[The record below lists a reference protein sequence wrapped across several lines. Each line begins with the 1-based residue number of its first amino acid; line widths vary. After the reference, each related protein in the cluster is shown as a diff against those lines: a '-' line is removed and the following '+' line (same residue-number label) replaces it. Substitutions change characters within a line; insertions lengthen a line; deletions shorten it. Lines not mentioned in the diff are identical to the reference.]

1 MTDNVSFSCIEAIA
15 NKRHW
20 KEAYMRCLIVSLESF
35 QKGIIPEEV
44 KQYIDSCEIEP
55 FIILDES
62 SKIKTNNPCK
72 ESKKSKR
79 TQAILKLN
87 KTGQRCILTG
97 TFMSKSPVNAYD
109 QMNFLKDGFFPESI
123 FSFAEHYVIRRTLP
137 SVRGTRITITQKDYE
152 TIRKRLL
159 RFKDN
164 EVMLKNA
171 INSVCSFYGVSIEDC
186 RHIMEHEEYTP
197 FKNME
202 ELWQRIGDVCLK
214 VDRKTSTDL
223 PPKVYKVYNVDITK
237 EQLKLYLQ
245 LQNQHCTDRVT
256 VDNGLKLYLRFQDIC
271 NGYEPVETEELTE
284 SGQHKVELVPL
295 KENPKLDMLEEVIEE
310 IGNSQVVIWCSRTKL
325 LYDAEKRMRD
335 LGYTTAIYDGKISKD
350 EREKGYQS
358 FAEGKTQ
365 LIFINQAS
373 GAYGLDGLKEAD
385 YAVYLCNSYSVEQR
399 LQSENRIYRG
409 NITRNKYII
418 DLTLKGTV
426 EEKITACLKLG
437 EELLDTGRTDVELF
451 KYFGK

>member
-1 MTDNVSFSCIEAIA
+1 MKA
-15 NKRHW
+15 
-20 KEAYMRCLIVSLESF
+20 LIVSLESF

-44 KQYIDSCEIEP
+44 QQYIKSCEKEP

-87 KTGQRCILTG
+87 RIGERCILTG

-109 QMNFLKDGFFPESI
+109 QMNFLCDKFFPESMYA
-123 FSFAEHYVIRRTLP
+123 FAEHYEIRRALP
-137 SVRGTRITITQKDYE
+137 SVRGARITITQKDYE
-152 TIRKRLL
+152 TIYKRLI
-159 RFKDN
+159 RYKDDPIALAGAMDG
-164 EVMLKNA
+164 VY
-171 INSVCSFYGVSIEDC
+171 SFYGITREDC
-186 RHIMEHEEYTP
+186 GHILRNPEYTP

-202 ELWQRIGDVCLK
+202 ELWNRIGDVCTK

-223 PPKVYKVYNVDITK
+223 PPKIYKNYDIQLNK

-245 LQNQHCTDRVT
+245 LQNQHCTDQVT

-271 NGYEPVETEELTE
+271 NGYIPIETEEITE
-284 SGQHKVELVPL
+284 SGHHKVILEPM
-295 KENPKLDMLEEVIEE
+295 KENPKLDMLEEVVED
-310 IGNSQVVIWCSRTKL
+310 IGDKQIVIWCSRSRL
-325 LYDAEKRMRD
+325 LYDAEERMREK
-335 LGYTTAIYDGKISKD
+335 GYTTAIYDGKIDKKL
-350 EREKGYQS
+350 REEGYNS

-385 YAVYLCNSYSVEQR
+385 YAIYLCNSYSVEQR
-399 LQSENRIYRG
+399 AQSENRIYRG
-409 NITRNKYII
+409 EIKRSKYII
-418 DLTLKGTV
+418 DLTCKGTCEDRV
-426 EEKITACLKLG
+426 TEALKQG
-437 EELLDTGRTDVELF
+437 KELLDMGTTDVELF
-451 KYFGK
+451 KYFGD

>member
-1 MTDNVSFSCIEAIA
+1 
-15 NKRHW
+15 
-20 KEAYMRCLIVSLESF
+20 MRCLIVSLESF
-35 QKGIIPEEV
+35 QKGEVPEEV
-44 KQYIDSCEIEP
+44 MKYIESQSAEP

-79 TQAILKLN
+79 TQSILKLN
-87 KTGQRCILTG
+87 DVGERCILTG
-97 TFMSKSPVNAYD
+97 TFMTKSPVNVYD
-109 QMNFLKDGFFPESI
+109 QMNFLKKGFFPESM
-123 FSFAEHYVIRRTLP
+123 FAFAERYEIRRTLP
-137 SVRGTRITITQKDYE
+137 SVRGARITITQKDYE
-152 TIRKRLL
+152 IIRNRLL
-159 RFKDN
+159 
-164 EVMLKNA
+164 KNRDDDTMFLNA
-171 INSVCSFYGVSIEDC
+171 VNSICSFYGISREDC
-186 RHIMEHEEYTP
+186 AHILRNKEYTP

-223 PPKVYKVYNVDITK
+223 PPKVYKVYDVGITK
-237 EQLKLYLQ
+237 EQLKLYMQ
-245 LQNQHCTDRVT
+245 LQNLHCTDNIT

-335 LGYTTAIYDGKISKD
+335 LGYTTAIYDGKIGR
-350 EREKGYQS
+350 EAREKGYQS

-365 LIFINQAS
+365 LIFINQSS

-426 EEKITACLKLG
+426 EDRVTEALKQG
-437 EELLDTGRTDVELF
+437 KELLDTGTTDVEIF
-451 KYFGK
+451 KYYSENA